1 MKVSYKWL
9 NEWIDLKDITP
20 EEIADKLTNAGIE
33 VDYITYLDKGVKNV
47 VIGKVLQVE
56 KHPDADKLRVCNV
69 DVGESEP
76 LQIVCGAP
84 NVAVGQQV
92 PVAKIG
98 AVLPGDFKIKK
109 SKLRGI
115 ESQGMICSA
124 QELGLDNKFVPKEL
138 QEGIYVFSDEHQ
150 VGCDIRQ
157 IFNMDDVVLDLDLT
171 PNRSDCLS
179 MRGVAYELSA
189 LFDRPIKL
197 PSNSLKDIKSNIESN
212 IEQLI
217 SLEVKDDSLCPRY
230 TGRLV
235 KNVTVSPSPMWL
247 RNKLQAAGIRS
258 INNIVDITNLILLEY
273 GQPLHAFDYNKIN
286 DKTIIVRRA
295 YNNETIKT
303 LDEAERQLMPEM
315 LVIADKQS
323 AIAIAGVMGG
333 FESEVTSETKD
344 IFIESAY
351 FNSNSVRKTSTAFG
365 LRSEASIR
373 FEKGTDPNIVIDA
386 VNRAASLMVEL
397 AGGEMV
403 SGIIDSNN
411 HSVADKEIQLSVVQ
425 INNRLGTDITK
436 DQMIELFKRLQF
448 KVIEF
453 EGQLIISVP
462 TRRQDINLVEDLSE
476 EVARLYGYDNIP
488 TTLPIAQSSQGKLTD
503 EQKARRRMR
512 DYLLSVG
519 WDEAVSYSFIN
530 SQTVSDLE
538 LMDDKYQNM
547 ISLKMPLSEER
558 KNLRTTLLPSMLEL
572 AAYNNNHKNESIQL
586 FELGK
591 VFLPKQLPIEELPLE
606 KIMVA
611 GIAYGNTHGY
621 NWSDKPIT
629 VDFYYVKGIAESIF
643 NYFGILPSLVEFKS
657 VSKPSMH
664 PGQTA
669 SIIVNNKE
677 IGYIGQL
684 HPKVVKMYDLPKAFY
699 FEIDYQAI
707 FEMTDLKI
715 QYQRLP
721 KYPTIKRDL
730 AIVINQQVNA
740 QDIKKS
746 IAKYSN
752 ELLTDV
758 QLFDVYA
765 GKGIADGKK
774 SIAYSLTFNDP
785 NKTLTDE
792 EVQTVINNIVVG
804 LEQDWQAEL
813 RS

>member
-9 NEWIDLKDITP
+9 NEWIDLKDISP

-33 VDYITYLDKGVKNV
+33 VDGIIPMDKGVENV
-47 VIGKVLQVE
+47 VIGKVLQVQ

-98 AVLPGDFKIKK
+98 AVLPGDFKIKR
-109 SKLRGI
+109 SKLRGV

-124 QELGLDNKFVPKEL
+124 KELGLDNKFVPKEL
-138 QEGIYVFSDEHQ
+138 QEGIYVFADEYQ
-150 VGCDIRQ
+150 VGSDIRP
-157 IFNMDDVVLDLDLT
+157 IFNLDDVVLDLDLT

-179 MRGVAYELSA
+179 MRGVAFELAA
-189 LFDRPIKL
+189 LFNRPIKL
-197 PSNSLKDIKSNIESN
+197 PSNSVKETNANIE
-212 IEQLI
+212 ELI
-217 SLEVKDDSLCPRY
+217 SLEVEDASLCPRY

-235 KNVTVSPSPMWL
+235 RNVTVAPSPMWL

-258 INNIVDITNLILLEY
+258 INNIVDITNLILIEY
-273 GQPLHAFDYNKIN
+273 GQPLHAFDYNKVN
-286 DKTIIVRRA
+286 GKSIIVRRA
-295 YNNETIKT
+295 NDNETIKT
-303 LDEAERQLMPEM
+303 LDETERQLTTEM
-315 LVIADKQS
+315 LVIADQQS

-333 FESEVTSETKD
+333 YESEVTDETKD

-351 FNSNSVRKTSTAFG
+351 FNSTSVRRTSTTFS

-373 FEKGTDPNIVIDA
+373 FEKGTDPNIVVDA
-386 VNRAASLMVEL
+386 VNRAASLMAEL
-397 AGGEMV
+397 AGGEIV

-411 HSVADKEIQLSVVQ
+411 HIVPDKDIQLSIEQ
-425 INNRLGTDITK
+425 INNRLGTDISK
-436 DQMIELFKRLQF
+436 DQMIDLFKRLQF
-448 KVIEF
+448 KVTEA
-453 EGQLIISVP
+453 GQQLVVCVP
-462 TRRQDINLVEDLSE
+462 TRRQDITLVEDLSE
-476 EVARLYGYDNIP
+476 EVARLYGYANIP
-488 TTLPIAQSSQGKLTD
+488 TTLPVGQSTQGMLTD
-503 EQKARRRMR
+503 EQKDRRRMR

-530 SQTVSDLE
+530 PQTVSDLQ

-547 ISLKMPLSEER
+547 IPLKMPLSEER
-558 KNLRTTLLPSMLEL
+558 RNLRTTLLPSMLEL

-611 GIAYGNTHGY
+611 GIAYGSVHNNH
-621 NWSDKPIT
+621 WSYKSIS
-629 VDFYYVKGIAESIF
+629 VDFYYVKGIVEGIF
-643 NYFGILPSLVEFKS
+643 DYFGIPHSLIEFKP

-684 HPKVVKMYDLPKAFY
+684 HPKVIKIYDLPKAFY

-707 FEMTDLKI
+707 LEIANLKI

-730 AIVINQQVNA
+730 AMVINQQVNA

-746 IAKYSN
+746 IIKYGT
-752 ELLTDV
+752 ELLTGV

-774 SIAYSLTFNDP
+774 SLAYSLTFNDP

-792 EVQTVINNIVVG
+792 EVQTVINKIVTG
-804 LEQDWQAEL
+804 LEEDWQAEL